1 MYRSFNFNHKL
12 FIFLIFTLLVEGIY
26 SAYYYKISDLV
37 DYLPFKSQSS
47 INPYIWNENG
57 LVEILQVIF
66 LIIALFYIFFLMYN
80 KKFKSESKIFNIFF
94 YLYTIGIIYYLFEE
108 ISWGQHIF
116 FWNTPEFFLN
126 INNQNETNFHNTTN
140 LLNEVPRTLL
150 LIWCASSFM
159 FFYFLRKLKKYN
171 NFKIFILPNKNLKK
185 ISLLLIIFVLPDIIV
200 DKFNL
205 HPGYPIDWIT
215 EIRLYEVIDV
225 LTFNFIRLSELH
237 ELIFNYYILVHAY
250 YLKTIYSKK

>member
-12 FIFLIFTLLVEGIY
+12 FIFFIFILLIEGIY
-26 SAYYYKISDLV
+26 SAYYYKISDLI

-150 LIWCASSFM
+150 LVWCAFSFM
-159 FFYFLRKLKKYN
+159 FFYLLRKLKKYN
-171 NFKIFILPNKNLKK
+171 NFKIFILPNENLKK
-185 ISLLLIIFVLPDIIV
+185 ISLLLIIFVLPDVIV

-250 YLKTIYSKK
+250 YLKTIYIRK

>member
-12 FIFLIFTLLVEGIY
+12 FIFFISSLLVEGIY
-26 SAYYYKISDLV
+26 SAYYYKISDLI

-66 LIIALFYIFFLMYN
+66 LIIALFYIFFFIYN

>member
-12 FIFLIFTLLVEGIY
+12 FIFFISSLLVEGIY
-26 SAYYYKISDLV
+26 SAYYYKISDLI

-66 LIIALFYIFFLMYN
+66 LIIALFYIFFLRYN

-94 YLYTIGIIYYLFEE
+94 YLYTIGLIYYFFEE